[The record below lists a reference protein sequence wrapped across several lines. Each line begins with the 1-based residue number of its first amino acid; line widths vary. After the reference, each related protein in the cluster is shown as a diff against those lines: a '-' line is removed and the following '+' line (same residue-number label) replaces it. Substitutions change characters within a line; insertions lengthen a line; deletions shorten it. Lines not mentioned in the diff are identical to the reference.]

1 MTFLFLKNKISSDFF
16 NDVRTCT
23 RSEFFASE
31 FMTICDDFQFSVTR
45 MNSTFYSVSKLE
57 YKNLNSYFHLL
68 ILLSGDISPKP
79 RPNHQHKLQFLNEWT
94 IFKSRG
100 LHFIHLNINS
110 LLPKIEELRII
121 AKSTNAASI
130 GISES
135 KLDESVL
142 EPEIQIDDYE
152 ILRCDRNRHG
162 GGVACYVRNDLIY
175 NILFVFPREI
185 ENAFFEILL
194 PNSKPI
200 TVGKIYLPPNQ
211 SNFLGV
217 LNENM
222 NKIDSISNKIYILGD
237 VNINLSL
244 NDSYIFSKK
253 KKNMLNNKSFPSD
266 VKSYYEFCTFFSLY
280 QLIKFATH
288 ITCNSAT
295 IIDHILAGYPE

>member
-1 MTFLFLKNKISSDFF
+1 M
-16 NDVRTCT
+16 
-23 RSEFFASE
+23 
-31 FMTICDDFQFSVTR
+31 
-45 MNSTFYSVSKLE
+45 
-57 YKNLNSYFHLL
+57 
-68 ILLSGDISPKP
+68 
-79 RPNHQHKLQFLNEWT
+79 
-94 IFKSRG
+94 
-100 LHFIHLNINS
+100 
-110 LLPKIEELRII
+110 
-121 AKSTNAASI
+121 
-130 GISES
+130 
-135 KLDESVL
+135 

-162 GGVACYVRNDLIY
+162 VGVACYVRNDLIY

-253 KKNMLNNKSFPSD
+253 K
-266 VKSYYEFCTFFSLY
+266 
-280 QLIKFATH
+280 
-288 ITCNSAT
+288 TC
-295 IIDHILAGYPE
+295 